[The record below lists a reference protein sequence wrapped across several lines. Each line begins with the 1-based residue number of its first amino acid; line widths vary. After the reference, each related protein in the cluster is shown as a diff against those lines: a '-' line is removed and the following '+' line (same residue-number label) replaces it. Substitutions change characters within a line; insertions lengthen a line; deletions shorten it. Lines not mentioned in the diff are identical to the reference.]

1 MQRDNKGDKLN
12 NKKLKYEPFGDTIK
26 EVEKKTDVENDYIRQ
41 TYVIKREYVN
51 KLKNKA
57 YWDRI
62 SQKEILDNIL
72 ENYFK
77 NKNIKPIPGKCI

>member
-1 MQRDNKGDKLN
+1 MS
-12 NKKLKYEPFGDTIK
+12 KKLKYDPFGNTIK
-26 EVEKKTDVENDYIRQ
+26 EIRKKPDIENSYIRQ

-51 KLKNKA
+51 KLKCKA

-62 SQKEILDNIL
+62 SQKEILDSIL

-77 NKNIKPIPGKCI
+77 DKNIKLMPDKPL

>member
-1 MQRDNKGDKLN
+1 MSKKMGDNIFSDKPQKIKVETGGN
-12 NKKLKYEPFGDTIK
+12 N
-26 EVEKKTDVENDYIRQ
+26 YIRQ

-77 NKNIKPIPGKCI
+77 NKNIKPIPSESI

>member
-1 MQRDNKGDKLN
+1 M
-12 NKKLKYEPFGDTIK
+12 NKKLKYDPFGDTIK
-26 EVEKKTDVENDYIRQ
+26 KGVEKTDIEDDYIRQ

-51 KLKNKA
+51 KLKCKA

-62 SQKEILDNIL
+62 SQKEILDSIL

-77 NKNIKPIPGKCI
+77 DKNIKPMPDKHL

>member
-1 MQRDNKGDKLN
+1 MSKKMGDNIFSDKPQ
-12 NKKLKYEPFGDTIK
+12 KIK
-26 EVEKKTDVENDYIRQ
+26 VETGGNDYIRQ
-41 TYVIKREYVN
+41 TYVIKRVYVN

-62 SQKEILDNIL
+62 SQKEILDSIL

-77 NKNIKPIPGKCI
+77 NKNIKPIPSENI